1 MLRSVFTYLMFF
13 GIPLAAL
20 GFWVVSMLL
29 YFPAKKQEK
38 QVPGSVEPSKL
49 RTYKFMFIVSS
60 VIAGILL
67 TVVVGFM
74 ALMFMAVAF
83 M

>member
-1 MLRSVFTYLMFF
+1 MLQSVFTYLMFF

-20 GFWVVSMLL
+20 GFWITSMCL
-29 YFPAKKQEK
+29 YFPARKQQKKQ
-38 QVPGSVEPSKL
+38 PGSVEPGKL
-49 RTYKFMFIVSS
+49 KAYKIMLIISS
-60 VIAGILL
+60 VIAGVLL
-67 TVVVGFM
+67 AVVGGIM